1 MSKVLIVGAGI
12 TGLSAARILAEA
24 NNQVYIMDGRD
35 HIGGNCYSKTI
46 ENIET
51 HVYGPHVFHTSNQE
65 VWDFLSRFTK
75 WIQVEQH
82 NYALYKDKIYSLPVN
97 LETINKIYNKE
108 MTPSE
113 AKIQIENDSKEENLD
128 LSTFEGK
135 AISLIGRKLYEAFFK
150 GYTKKNWMKDPKKM
164 PGDALSRLPIRFNY
178 DNDYFKDIW
187 SAVPENYNTLFENI
201 INHPNIY
208 ITLKSKLDKIKRNKI
223 NFYDYVIY
231 TGEVDYLMDYKFGKL
246 EYIGRKF
253 ENKVYDIDDFQG
265 CTSLYCGEDKYD
277 YIRRIE
283 YKHFKKDYR
292 WASPDTTDKTV
303 VQYEYVKP
311 IESDNEI
318 KYYTLNDDKNLNLYK
333 KYEEA
338 IKEKYPNLF
347 LAGRLGTYRYLDMDK
362 ACLNGIETAKKIIN
376 LQK

>member
-82 NYALYKDKIYSLPVN
+82 NYALYKDKIY
-97 LETINKIYNKE
+97 NKE

-178 DNDYFKDIW
+178 DNDYFR
-187 SAVPENYNTLFENI
+187 NYSNF
-201 INHPNIY
+201 
-208 ITLKSKLDKIKRNKI
+208 SFFSSRN
-223 NFYDYVIY
+223 
-231 TGEVDYLMDYKFGKL
+231 L
-246 EYIGRKF
+246 
-253 ENKVYDIDDFQG
+253 
-265 CTSLYCGEDKYD
+265 
-277 YIRRIE
+277 
-283 YKHFKKDYR
+283 
-292 WASPDTTDKTV
+292 
-303 VQYEYVKP
+303 
-311 IESDNEI
+311 
-318 KYYTLNDDKNLNLYK
+318 
-333 KYEEA
+333 
-338 IKEKYPNLF
+338 
-347 LAGRLGTYRYLDMDK
+347 
-362 ACLNGIETAKKIIN
+362 
-376 LQK
+376 